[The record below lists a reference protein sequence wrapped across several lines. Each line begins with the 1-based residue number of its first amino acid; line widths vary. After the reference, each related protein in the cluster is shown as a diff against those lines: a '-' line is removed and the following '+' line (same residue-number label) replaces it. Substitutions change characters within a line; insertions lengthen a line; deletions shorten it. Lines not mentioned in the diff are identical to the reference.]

1 MICWSSFTT
10 TYTHMERA
18 FIQISFLML
27 FSATPLNPTN
37 LFHDFDKSNRFSKRG
52 MTIAFLCTTEFSLI
66 RWFQTRHPPPSNLY
80 ESSMFPS
87 WSFSLSYVISE
98 VGSRNGNRNG
108 LSGAIPAPGAMLTHA
123 SATLGLPEEM
133 QQSTPL
139 VPALQSHR
147 SVTHVSTMLLS
158 YATLLC
164 GSSSA
169 ISPSSIFYSEVKN
182 YSVFDPRRSYDK
194 CGTSPNSHSGT
205 DARSFPH
212 LPPPNSRKC
221 QLINR
226 LDRWAYQIIGLGF
239 SLLTTGILPGAV
251 WANEARGSYRSWDP
265 KETRAPVTRL
275 IHATYL
281 HVRITNKWM
290 GEGPAV
296 AASTGFLPVRVC
308 FSGVNLLGI
317 GLHNYGWLM

>member
-1 MICWSSFTT
+1 
-10 TYTHMERA
+10 MERA

-27 FSATPLNPTN
+27 FSATLLNPTN
-37 LFHDFDKSNRFSKRG
+37 LFYDFDKSNKLSKKS

-66 RWFQTRHPPPSNLY
+66 RWFQTRHLPLSNLY

-87 WSFSLSYVISE
+87 WSFSLLYVILE
-98 VGSRNGNRNG
+98 VRNQNG
-108 LSGAIPAPGAMLTHA
+108 LSGAITAPGAMLTHA
-123 SATLGLPEEM
+123 FATLGLPEEM
-133 QQSTPL
+133 QQSMPL

-147 SVTHVSTMLLS
+147 SMTHVSTMLLS

-164 GSSSA
+164 GSLSA
-169 ISPSSIFYSEVKN
+169 ISPSSIFYSRVNN
-182 YSVFDPRRSYDK
+182 YSVFDPRHGYNK
-194 CGTSPNSHSGT
+194 CSTLLNNHSGT
-205 DARSFPH
+205 DARSFLH
-212 LPPPNSRKC
+212 LLPPNSRKC

-239 SLLTTGILPGAV
+239 SLLTIGILSGAV
-251 WANEARGSYRSWDP
+251 WANEAWGSYRSWDP
-265 KETRAPVTRL
+265 KETWALVTWL

-281 HVRITNKWM
+281 HMRITHKWI

-296 AASTGFLPVRVC
+296 TASTGFLLVWVC
-308 FSGVNLLGI
+308 FLGVNLFGI